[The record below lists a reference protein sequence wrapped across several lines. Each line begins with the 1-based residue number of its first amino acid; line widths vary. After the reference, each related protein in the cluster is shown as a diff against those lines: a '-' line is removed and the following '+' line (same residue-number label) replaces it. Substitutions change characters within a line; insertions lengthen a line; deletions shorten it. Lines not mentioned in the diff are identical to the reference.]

1 MHWKNSSLACVYGRS
16 LQYWMKSISLTSK
29 TYYSENH
36 PFTTHWITQNT
47 WLFSFETLY
56 SILMEITERLPHI
69 HSLSSFSNK
78 IYFIAV
84 FIFVKVPHLLSTV
97 TFAEAGDRVITVQ
110 WWQTYIVVLFVIVT
124 LCVGTN
130 QSGHN
135 NVAFLLGKVN
145 GCSGSCVLCWIILYL
160 KDTEMTVRHC
170 PSG

>member
-1 MHWKNSSLACVYGRS
+1 MR
-16 LQYWMKSISLTSK
+16 
-29 TYYSENH
+29 
-36 PFTTHWITQNT
+36 F
-47 WLFSFETLY
+47 FSFKTLY

-69 HSLSSFSNK
+69 NSLSSFSNK

-97 TFAEAGDRVITVQ
+97 TFAKTGDRVITVQ

-170 PSG
+170 PSGQKKYLAVHHTLTTK